1 LIEKIFEYERMRRVK
16 FDAFLMHDAE
26 DVIHPLSLKLANHL
40 LDRFDFIQ
48 IPVFSLHCSFRQ
60 LVAGTYIDEFAEAH
74 TKELLVRAKLGAAVP
89 SAGVGTALSRSLV
102 ERLRREN
109 GGQVFSE
116 SSLTEDYEL
125 GIRAHRMAAAA
136 HFACVWCRDA
146 QSGRRDFVATREYFP
161 KTFRRSIRQKTRW
174 VTGIAFQGSRS
185 LRWPGGWA
193 NRYFLARDRKA
204 PLMNLATLLG
214 YVILASVGLYAW
226 LLDPIPLHSK
236 RSQPSNRMTGPS

>member
-89 SAGVGTALSRSLV
+89 SG
-102 ERLRREN
+102 
-109 GGQVFSE
+109 
-116 SSLTEDYEL
+116 
-125 GIRAHRMAAAA
+125 
-136 HFACVWCRDA
+136 
-146 QSGRRDFVATREYFP
+146 
-161 KTFRRSIRQKTRW
+161 
-174 VTGIAFQGSRS
+174 
-185 LRWPGGWA
+185 
-193 NRYFLARDRKA
+193 
-204 PLMNLATLLG
+204 
-214 YVILASVGLYAW
+214 
-226 LLDPIPLHSK
+226 K